1 MSTERDYLVL
11 REPHFSEKA
20 SRIGE
25 IANQY
30 AFKVAR
36 DATKAE
42 IKSAVEAMFS
52 VSVENVTTLNIKG
65 KTKRTQRGI
74 SRKNHWKKAY
84 VRIAQG
90 QEIDFEGVE

>member
-1 MSTERDYLVL
+1 MSTERDYMVL

-25 IANQY
+25 VANQY

-52 VSVENVTTLNIKG
+52 VNVEKVTTLNMKG